1 MEVEQKSYAQ
11 ILIVTP
17 DDFISKSY
25 YKFYERACP
34 FSCFPG
40 MSAKDF
46 RCILKD
52 PDSVE
57 LDKDLILLL
66 KEYWDL
72 LPPNEQKA
80 VLDHELGHIVN
91 GDLERVA
98 EDIKNGIRYQLPNE
112 DVEKAADA
120 YSVELNGNKA
130 MHSCLLKAA
139 DIIAGSLRKYGDDIT
154 GQEFIDK
161 SGILKRR
168 LKTLKEG

>member
-1 MEVEQKSYAQ
+1 MHVTQKSYAQ

-25 YKFYERACP
+25 YKFYESKCP

-40 MSAKDF
+40 MCAKDF

-52 PDSVE
+52 PDTVE
-57 LDKDLILLL
+57 LDKDFILIL

-72 LPPNEQKA
+72 LKPNEQKA
-80 VLDHELGHIVN
+80 ILDHELGHIVN
-91 GDLERVA
+91 GDLERIA

-130 MHSCLLKAA
+130 MYNGLLKAT
-139 DIIAGSLRKYGDDIT
+139 DIVAGSLRKYGDDVT
-154 GQEFIDK
+154 GQEIIDK
-161 SGILKRR
+161 SGILRRR